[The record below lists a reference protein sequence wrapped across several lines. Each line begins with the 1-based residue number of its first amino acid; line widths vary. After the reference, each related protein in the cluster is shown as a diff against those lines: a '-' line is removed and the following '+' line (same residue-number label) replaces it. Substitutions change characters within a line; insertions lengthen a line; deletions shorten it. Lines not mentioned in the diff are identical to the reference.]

1 MSKNTNKKIATVAL
15 VATMVAQNIQPV
27 LAVEEINTEI
37 SHAKDL
43 IISEYIEGSSSNKA
57 REIYNGTGKSVDLS
71 NYKLELYTNGFTKVE
86 NTHHL
91 SGTLEHDKTYVIVDP
106 SANDEIKAK
115 GDITSADS
123 KITYYNG
130 DDAIVLKN
138 NEDVIDSIGKIGEDP
153 GDSWTSNNV
162 STKDMTL
169 VRKSSITQ
177 GDTNPSDDFDPSVEW
192 EVYNK
197 DYADNLGKHLMDAV
211 HGGDTVA
218 PTAELINKVETHNIS
233 DDLQVSIKAED
244 DRKVESV
251 ILYYRNVGEVEYKEL
266 LLSRFNDTY
275 TAKITKDKLSTDGF
289 EYYVVVSDG
298 TNITTLSEDS
308 SKPYRIEI
316 TNIDVDG
323 PIISRVYPSNNYNTG
338 DNLRPEIGAEFSDE
352 SGVSIDSI
360 KLILDGNDITSKSI
374 ITENSIKYTPNN
386 NLSEGKHTITLAL
399 EDKSSQKNQTV
410 KEWSFYVGEQELNT
424 YYGQIHS
431 HTNLSDGLG
440 DIDEAYD
447 YARNEAKVDFLA
459 VTDHSNWFDND
470 TAASMDD
477 GSASEEWKL
486 GQATANEK
494 NENGKFVAMYG
505 YEMTWSAS
513 TGGYGHMNTYNTP
526 GFETRNNSL
535 MTLTKYYE
543 TLKTQP
549 QSISMF
555 NHPGDL
561 FGDFEGFAH

>member
-37 SHAKDL
+37 PHAKDL

-57 REIYNGTGKSVDLS
+57 IEIYNGTGKSVDLS
-71 NYKLELYTNGFTKVE
+71 NYKLELYTNGSTKVG